1 MSPEM
6 AAGLGTWGPIVIMVA
21 IFYFLLYRPQK
32 NAQKRRMSM
41 LDSLEKE
48 NRVMT
53 IGGIYGTIVDLDD
66 KTVKLKIAEHTV
78 IEVARSS
85 INSNLTKEKQA

>member
-1 MSPEM
+1 MDSEQMSM
-6 AAGLGTWGPIVIMVA
+6 LGTYAPIVLMVA

-32 NAQKRRMSM
+32 KQQKRRKEM
-41 LDSLEKE
+41 LDSLKKG

-53 IGGIYGTIVDLDD
+53 IGGIYGQITELKDD
-66 KTVKLKIAEHTV
+66 VVKLKIADQVE

-85 INSNLTKEKQA
+85 INANSSQDKNA

>member
-6 AAGLGTWGPIVIMVA
+6 AATLGTWGPILVMIA

-32 NAQKRRMSM
+32 NAQKRRRSM
-41 LDSLEKE
+41 LESLKKD

-53 IGGIYGTIVDLDD
+53 IGGLYGTIVDMDD
-66 KTVKLKIAEHTV
+66 KVVKLKIAEHTV

-85 INSNLTKEKQA
+85 INANVSQDKQA